1 MYLQSITQRQ
11 SDNKLFTLLI
21 SPKKRKRNEFSDS
34 MTYTT
39 QTWPHV
45 KRATHEPNSEL
56 IRTQSKRSKHK
67 LVR

>member
-45 KRATHEPNSEL
+45 KRDTRAEFGINTDTKQE
-56 IRTQSKRSKHK
+56 
-67 LVR
+67 V